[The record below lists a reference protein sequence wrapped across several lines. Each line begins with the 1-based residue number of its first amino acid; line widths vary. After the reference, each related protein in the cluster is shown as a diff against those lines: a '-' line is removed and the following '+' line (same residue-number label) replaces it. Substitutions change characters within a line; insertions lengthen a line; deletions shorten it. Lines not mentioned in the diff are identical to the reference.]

1 MYISLK
7 LLILQN
13 PSPPPP
19 PRKFQSLLWEEHQCF
34 LELQINQ
41 CVVSEISRVPDHI
54 IIPKEGDP
62 GVCQNS
68 TVEPSFDLLI
78 KNQILPTGI
87 ITTLLNQLR
96 EFAS

>member
-1 MYISLK
+1 MCIRDS
-7 LLILQN
+7 N
-13 PSPPPP
+13 
-19 PRKFQSLLWEEHQCF
+19 QSE
-34 LELQINQ
+34 

-78 KNQILPTGI
+78 KNQILPIST
-87 ITTLLNQLR
+87 ITTVLKQLR